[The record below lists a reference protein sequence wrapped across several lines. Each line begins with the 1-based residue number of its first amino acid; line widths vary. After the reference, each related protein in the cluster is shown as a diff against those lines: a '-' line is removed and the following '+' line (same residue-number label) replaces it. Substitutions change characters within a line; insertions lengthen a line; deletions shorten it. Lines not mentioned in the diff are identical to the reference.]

1 MAKIFVDTDVCID
14 LLSGRKPFNAVAEK
28 LFSLADMG
36 KIKICVSS
44 LSFANIDYVLRS
56 QYSSGNQ
63 SRQIIAK
70 FKTLVTV
77 LSVDN
82 KTIDLAIASDFN
94 DFEDAIQ
101 YYAAIENGITT
112 LVTRNLKDYK
122 KSTIKIMTPE
132 TYLTKTL

>member
-1 MAKIFVDTDVCID
+1 MAKVFVDTDICLD
-14 LLSGRKPFNAVAEK
+14 LLSGRKPFNAIAEK
-28 LFSLADMG
+28 LFSLADTG

-44 LSFANIDYVLRS
+44 LSFANIDYILRS
-56 QYSSGNQ
+56 QYSGSN

-82 KTIDLAIASDFN
+82 KTIDLAIASDFA

-101 YYAAIENGITT
+101 YYSAIEHGINI
-112 LVTRNLKDYK
+112 LLTRNIKDYK
-122 KSTIKIMTPE
+122 KATIQVMTPE
-132 TYLTKTL
+132 TFLTKPH

>member
-28 LFSLADMG
+28 LFSLADTG

-63 SRQIIAK
+63 SRQIIAT
-70 FKTLVTV
+70 FKTLVSV
-77 LSVDN
+77 LAVDN

-101 YYAAIENGITT
+101 YYTAIENGITI
-112 LVTRNLKDYK
+112 LVTRNIKDFK
-122 KSTIKIMTPE
+122 KSNIKIMTPE
-132 TYLTKTL
+132 TYLTKSL

>member
-14 LLSGRKPFNAVAEK
+14 LLSGRKPFNATAEK
-28 LFSLADMG
+28 LFSLADIG

-44 LSFANIDYVLRS
+44 LSFSNIDYVLRS
-56 QYSSGNQ
+56 QYSANH

-77 LSVDN
+77 LSVDS

-101 YYAAIENGITT
+101 YYSAIENGLTT
-112 LVTRNLKDYK
+112 LVTLNLKDFK
-122 KSTIKIMTPE
+122 KATIKVMTPE
-132 TYLTKTL
+132 TYLTKPQ